1 MLPQNSLKDPSLY
14 GRVSNFLKWFV
25 KSVHSKHL
33 AKSFYNLEHI
43 KSNKGSFYAKN
54 EYSQVVI
61 LYQKFLVWICISSCF
76 VLRADAKLEGNET
89 SSRDNV
95 KSKFRTSEV
104 VKMSYLGLRTPDIL
118 PYFRKKYSKTKR
130 ILRF

>member
-61 LYQKFLVWICISSCF
+61 LYQKNSCLNLYLF
-76 VLRADAKLEGNET
+76 VLCAHAKLEGNET
-89 SSRDNV
+89 SLRDNV

-104 VKMSYLGLRTPDIL
+104 VKMCYLGLRTPDIL

-130 ILRF
+130 ILRT